1 MEDHTRDKEIKNFP
15 RRLSR
20 TSRSC
25 RLRFSVSRESVS
37 FSRQAGEAVA
47 EEDEVEEREKE
58 RDARR
63 CSRRRVINDAR

>member
-47 EEDEVEEREKE
+47 EEDEVEERERKRGTLADV
-58 RDARR
+58 RDAG
-63 CSRRRVINDAR
+63 

>member
-37 FSRQAGEAVA
+37 FSRQAGGGGGGGGRGGR
-47 EEDEVEEREKE
+47 EREKE
-58 RDARR
+58 RGEGRSQMFETPGD
-63 CSRRRVINDAR
+63 